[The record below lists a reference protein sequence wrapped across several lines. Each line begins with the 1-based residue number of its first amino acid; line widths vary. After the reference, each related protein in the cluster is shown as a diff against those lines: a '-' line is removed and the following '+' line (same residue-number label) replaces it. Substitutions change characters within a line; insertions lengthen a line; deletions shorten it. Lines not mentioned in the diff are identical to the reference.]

1 MAYEFLN
8 VVYIAI
14 ISFLIC
20 IVSYCLV
27 LWHMACSYFLSLES
41 ILLGFSVEISLVLF
55 FFVFG
60 SFGVFFLFF
69 IFGTH
74 SENFPIRLAL
84 NLPFQTA
91 WVNDLYYRLVHMPIK

>member
-8 VVYIAI
+8 VVYITI
-14 ISFLIC
+14 LSFLIYV
-20 IVSYCLV
+20 VSYCLV

-55 FFVFG
+55 FCFWVFWG
-60 SFGVFFLFF
+60 PFF
-69 IFGTH
+69 FGTH